1 MNLALSEEQT
11 MIRDSAAEV
20 LAERSA
26 SAAVRQAIEHT
37 AGRDDGLWHT
47 LASELGWCALTVPEA
62 AGGAG
67 LGAMEL
73 VLLMEQMGRRLACVP
88 YFSTVCLA
96 ATALAQCESAAAR
109 AWLSRIAS
117 GEVSA
122 TLGLDAAAGFDGRT
136 ALAYATGS
144 VDARAASAYAAGG
157 VNGHAASAF
166 AAGGVDGRAV
176 SAYAARGVYG
186 HAASAFAA
194 PAFDARTV
202 TVYAEETAHGYRLS
216 GTLAQVVDGAS
227 ADLVL
232 VPALIANEAQTIALF
247 ELNCADL
254 AGLIRT
260 PLITL
265 DATRPLARI
274 ELNAVDVPRDAMLAC
289 GSEVQRALS
298 DTAWFASLALA
309 AEQLGGAQQ
318 CLDLTLAYTAERV
331 QFGRAIA
338 SFQAIKHRCAQMMVD
353 IEATRSAVFG
363 AALAWDQER
372 HQWQSQVPDSMR
384 NQAGASLPPDVLAD
398 IATAKA
404 TANDAFRFCAQE
416 AIQLHGGVGFTWEY
430 DPQLY
435 FKRAQACSAQ
445 FGTTAQMLS
454 FIAGQVIDRS
464 DASGLV
470 RPLPLEHADHA
481 QAVLAGVL

>member
-1 MNLALSEEQT
+1 MNLALSEEQI

-26 SAAVRQAIEHT
+26 SAAVRQAIEHNS
-37 AGRDDGLWHT
+37 GRDDALWRT
-47 LASELGWCALTVPEA
+47 VARELGWCALTVPEA

-88 YFSTVCLA
+88 YFGTVCLA
-96 ATALAQCESAAAR
+96 ATALGRCESAAAR

-122 TLGLDAAAGFDGRT
+122 ALALDAAAGFD
-136 ALAYATGS
+136 AP
-144 VDARAASAYAAGG
+144 V
-157 VNGHAASAF
+157 
-166 AAGGVDGRAV
+166 V
-176 SAYAARGVYG
+176 S
-186 HAASAFAA
+186 
-194 PAFDARTV
+194 
-202 TVYAEETAHGYRLS
+202 VYAQETPDGYCLS

-227 ADLVL
+227 ADLLL

-254 AGLIRT
+254 AGLTRT
-260 PLITL
+260 PLVTL

-274 ELNAVDVPRDAMLAC
+274 ELNALDVPRDALLAY
-289 GSEVQRALS
+289 GRDAQRALS
-298 DTAWFASLALA
+298 DTAWFAALALA

-331 QFGRAIA
+331 QFGRTIA
-338 SFQAIKHRCAQMMVD
+338 SFQAVKHRCAQMMVE
-353 IEATRSAVFG
+353 IEAARSAVFG
-363 AALAWDQER
+363 AAQAWDQAR
-372 HQWQSQVPDSMR
+372 HEAWDQVPGSTR
-384 NQAGASLPPDVLAD
+384 HETCASLPPQVLAD
-398 IATAKA
+398 IAVAKA

-454 FIAGQVIDRS
+454 FIAAQAIDRS
-464 DASGLV
+464 DVSGPAL
-470 RPLPLEHADHA
+470 PLPSAHADHA

>member
-26 SAAVRQAIEHT
+26 SAAVRQAIEHS
-37 AGRDDGLWHT
+37 AGRDEGLWRT
-47 LASELGWCALTVPEA
+47 VASELGWCALTVPEA

-67 LGAMEL
+67 LGALEL

-88 YFSTVCLA
+88 YFATVCLA
-96 ATALAQCESAAAR
+96 ATALAQCESEVAR

-122 TLGLDAAAGFDGRT
+122 TLALQTGASFDAR
-136 ALAYATGS
+136 TGS
-144 VDARAASAYAAGG
+144 VYTAAGSDARAASVAAAAGI
-157 VNGHAASAF
+157 
-166 AAGGVDGRAV
+166 DGRRA
-176 SAYAARGVYG
+176 SAYAAPG
-186 HAASAFAA
+186 
-194 PAFDARTV
+194 FDARTV
-202 TVYAEETAHGYRLS
+202 AVYAEETAHGYRLS

-227 ADLVL
+227 VDLLL

-254 AGLIRT
+254 AGLTRT
-260 PLITL
+260 PLVTL
-265 DATRPLARI
+265 DATRPLARVK
-274 ELNAVDVPRDAMLAC
+274 LDAVDVSRNALLAC
-289 GSEVQRALS
+289 GSEAQRALS
-298 DTAWFASLALA
+298 DTAWFAALALA

-338 SFQAIKHRCAQMMVD
+338 SFQAIKHRCAQMMVE
-353 IEATRSAVFG
+353 IEAARSAVLG
-363 AALAWDQER
+363 AAQAWDQARSEAR
-372 HQWQSQVPDSMR
+372 D
-384 NQAGASLPPDVLAD
+384 QACASLLPDVLAD

-416 AIQLHGGVGFTWEY
+416 AIQLHGGIGFTWEY

-435 FKRAQACSAQ
+435 FKRAQACSAR

-454 FIAGQVIDRS
+454 FIAEQVIDS
-464 DASGLV
+464 SAASSTALS
-470 RPLPLEHADHA
+470 PAYADHA

>member
-11 MIRDSAAEV
+11 MIRDSAADV

-37 AGRDDGLWHT
+37 AGRDEALWRT
-47 LASELGWCALTVPEA
+47 LAGELGWCALTVPEA

-109 AWLSRIAS
+109 VWLSRIAG

-122 TLGLDAAAGFDGRT
+122 TLALDAAGGFNTRK
-136 ALAYATGS
+136 
-144 VDARAASAYAAGG
+144 ASAYAVPG
-157 VNGHAASAF
+157 
-166 AAGGVDGRAV
+166 
-176 SAYAARGVYG
+176 
-186 HAASAFAA
+186 
-194 PAFDARTV
+194 FDTRSV
-202 TVYAEETAHGYRLS
+202 TIYAEETAYGYRLS
-216 GTLAQVVDGAS
+216 GALAQVIDGAS

-232 VPALIANEAQTIALF
+232 VPAWIANESQTIALF
-247 ELNCADL
+247 ELNCAGL
-254 AGLIRT
+254 AGLSRT
-260 PLITL
+260 PLTTL
-265 DATRPLARI
+265 DATRPLARV
-274 ELNAVDVPRDAMLAC
+274 ELNVVDVPRDALLAC
-289 GSEVQRALS
+289 GDEAQRALAR
-298 DTAWFASLALA
+298 TVWFAALALA

-338 SFQAIKHRCAQMMVD
+338 SFQAIKHRCAQMMVE
-353 IEATRSAVFG
+353 IEATRSAVLG
-363 AALAWDQER
+363 AAQAWDQA
-372 HQWQSQVPDSMR
+372 WDPGR
-384 NQAGASLPPDVLAD
+384 NEARDQAAVSLPKQALAD
-398 IATAKA
+398 IAAAKA

-454 FIAGQVIDRS
+454 FIAEHVIDRS
-464 DASGLV
+464 EASSV
-470 RPLPLEHADHA
+470 TRPLPPAHADHV

>member
-11 MIRDSAAEV
+11 MIRDSAADV

-47 LASELGWCALTVPEA
+47 LAGELGWCALTVPEA

-88 YFSTVCLA
+88 YFGTVCLA
-96 ATALAQCESAAAR
+96 TTALAQCESEATR
-109 AWLSRIAS
+109 AWLSQIAS

-122 TLGLDAAAGFDGRT
+122 TVALQAGAGFD
-136 ALAYATGS
+136 
-144 VDARAASAYAAGG
+144 ARM
-157 VNGHAASAF
+157 
-166 AAGGVDGRAV
+166 V
-176 SAYAARGVYG
+176 SI
-186 HAASAFAA
+186 
-194 PAFDARTV
+194 
-202 TVYAEETAHGYRLS
+202 YAEETAHGYRLS

-227 ADLVL
+227 ADLLL

-247 ELNCADL
+247 ELNDADL
-254 AGLIRT
+254 AGLTRT
-260 PLITL
+260 PLVTL
-265 DATRPLARI
+265 DATRPLARV
-274 ELNAVDVPRDAMLAC
+274 ELNAVDVPREALLVC
-289 GSEVQRALS
+289 GREAQRALS
-298 DTAWFASLALA
+298 ETAWFAALALA

-318 CLDLTLAYTAERV
+318 CLDLTLAYAAERV

-338 SFQAIKHRCAQMMVD
+338 SFQAVKHRCAQMMVE
-353 IEATRSAVFG
+353 IEAARSAVLG
-363 AALAWDQER
+363 AAQTWDQAR
-372 HQWQSQVPDSMR
+372 NQIRAQVPDQMR
-384 NQAGASLPPDVLAD
+384 NQPCASLPPDVLAD

-435 FKRAQACSAQ
+435 FKRAQACSAL

-454 FIAGQVIDRS
+454 FIAEQVIDHS
-464 DASGLV
+464 EASSAAV
-470 RPLPLEHADHA
+470 PSPLAHTDDHA

>member
-1 MNLALSEEQT
+1 MNLALSEEQI

-20 LAERSA
+20 LSERSA
-26 SAAVRQAIEHT
+26 SAAVRQAIDHS
-37 AGRDDGLWHT
+37 AGRDEGLWHT
-47 LASELGWCALTVPEA
+47 LARELGWCALTVPEA
-62 AGGAG
+62 VGGAG

-88 YFSTVCLA
+88 YFGTVCLA
-96 ATALAQCESAAAR
+96 ATALARCESEAACE
-109 AWLSRIAS
+109 WLSRIAS

-122 TLGLDAAAGFDGRT
+122 TLAWHAGAG
-136 ALAYATGS
+136 
-144 VDARAASAYAAGG
+144 VDAGTASVSAASG
-157 VNGHAASAF
+157 
-166 AAGGVDGRAV
+166 
-176 SAYAARGVYG
+176 
-186 HAASAFAA
+186 
-194 PAFDARTV
+194 FDARTASV
-202 TVYAEETAHGYRLS
+202 YTAPGVDARTASTHAAPGFHAPVVSVYAERTADGYRLS

-227 ADLVL
+227 ADLLL

-247 ELNCADL
+247 GLNGANL
-254 AGLIRT
+254 AGINRT
-260 PLITL
+260 PLVTL

-274 ELNAVDVPRDAMLAC
+274 ELNAVDVPRNALLAC
-289 GSEVQRALS
+289 GHEAHRALS
-298 DTAWFASLALA
+298 DTVWFAALALA

-338 SFQAIKHRCAQMMVD
+338 SFQAVKHRCAQMMVE
-353 IEATRSAVFG
+353 IESARSAVLG
-363 AALAWDQER
+363 AAQALDQAR
-372 HQWQSQVPDSMR
+372 HQMQAQLPNPIRSQAS
-384 NQAGASLPPDVLAD
+384 ASLPPDVLAD

-454 FIAGQVIDRS
+454 VIAEQVIDR
-464 DASGLV
+464 DEASSATP
-470 RPLPLEHADHA
+470 PLPPDHADHA

>member
-11 MIRDSAAEV
+11 MIRDSAAGV

-37 AGRDDGLWHT
+37 GGHDEGLWRT
-47 LASELGWCALTVPEA
+47 LAGELGWCALTVPEA

-88 YFSTVCLA
+88 YFGTVCLA

-117 GEVSA
+117 GE
-122 TLGLDAAAGFDGRT
+122 
-136 ALAYATGS
+136 
-144 VDARAASAYAAGG
+144 ASAMLALQAG
-157 VNGHAASAF
+157 
-166 AAGGVDGRAV
+166 AG
-176 SAYAARGVYG
+176 
-186 HAASAFAA
+186 
-194 PAFDARTV
+194 FDARTV
-202 TVYAEETAHGYRLS
+202 SVYAEETAHGYRLS
-216 GTLAQVVDGAS
+216 GTLEQVVDAAS
-227 ADLVL
+227 ADLLL

-260 PLITL
+260 PLVTL
-265 DATRPLARI
+265 DATRPLARV
-274 ELNAVDVPRDAMLAC
+274 ELNAIDVPHDALMAQ
-289 GSEVQRALS
+289 GSEAQRALS
-298 DTAWFASLALA
+298 DTAWFAALALA

-338 SFQAIKHRCAQMMVD
+338 SFQAIKHRCAQMMVE
-353 IEATRSAVFG
+353 IEAARSAVLG
-363 AALAWDQER
+363 AAQAWDEARNQMR
-372 HQWQSQVPDSMR
+372 AQAPDQML

-454 FIAGQVIDRS
+454 FIAEQVVDRS
-464 DASGLV
+464 EASGAA
-470 RPLPLEHADHA
+470 RSLPLAHANDHA

>member
-37 AGRDDGLWHT
+37 AGRDDGLWRT

-109 AWLSRIAS
+109 ASLARIAN
-117 GEVSA
+117 GEASA
-122 TLGLDAAAGFDGRT
+122 TLALDAAAGFDGSM
-136 ALAYATGS
+136 ALAYASGS
-144 VDARAASAYAAGG
+144 IDARAALAYAAGGVHGHAASAYAAPPG
-157 VNGHAASAF
+157 
-166 AAGGVDGRAV
+166 
-176 SAYAARGVYG
+176 
-186 HAASAFAA
+186 
-194 PAFDARTV
+194 FDARTV

-247 ELNCADL
+247 ELNCADR

-274 ELNAVDVPRDAMLAC
+274 ELNAVDVPREAMLAC

-298 DTAWFASLALA
+298 DTGWFAALALA

-353 IEATRSAVFG
+353 IEATRSAVLG
-363 AALAWDQER
+363 AALAWDQAR
-372 HQWQSQVPDSMR
+372 HQWRTQVPDPMR

-435 FKRAQACSAQ
+435 FKRAQACSAL

-454 FIAGQVIDRS
+454 FIAEQVIDRS
-464 DASGLV
+464 EASGTAL
-470 RPLPLEHADHA
+470 PLPLAHTDHV

>member
-37 AGRDDGLWHT
+37 AGRDAGLWRT

-73 VLLMEQMGRRLACVP
+73 VLLMEQMGRRLVCAP

-96 ATALAQCESAAAR
+96 ATALAQCGSAAAR
-109 AWLSRIAS
+109 VWLSRIAN

-122 TLGLDAAAGFDGRT
+122 TLALHAGGAAFDARTASVYAARGFDASTASARSAPGFDART
-136 ALAYATGS
+136 ALAYAAPGF
-144 VDARAASAYAAGG
+144 
-157 VNGHAASAF
+157 HAHT
-166 AAGGVDGRAV
+166 V
-176 SAYAARGVYG
+176 S
-186 HAASAFAA
+186 
-194 PAFDARTV
+194 
-202 TVYAEETAHGYRLS
+202 VYAEETAHGYRLS
-216 GTLAQVVDGAS
+216 GTLAQVVDGAG
-227 ADLVL
+227 ADLLL

-254 AGLIRT
+254 AGLTRT
-260 PLITL
+260 PLVTL
-265 DATRPLARI
+265 DATRPLARV
-274 ELNAVDVPRDAMLAC
+274 ELNAVDVPRDALMAC
-289 GSEVQRALS
+289 GREAEHALS
-298 DTAWFASLALA
+298 DTAWFAALALA

-318 CLDLTLAYTAERV
+318 CLDLTLVYTAERV

-338 SFQAIKHRCAQMMVD
+338 SFQAVKHRCAQMMVE
-353 IEATRSAVFG
+353 IEAARSAVLG
-363 AALAWDQER
+363 AAQTWDQAR
-372 HQWQSQVPDSMR
+372 NQIRAQVPNQMR
-384 NQAGASLPPDVLAD
+384 NQPCASLPPNVLAD

-435 FKRAQACSAQ
+435 FKRAQACSAL

-454 FIAGQVIDRS
+454 FIAEQVIDPS
-464 DASGLV
+464 EASSEAV
-470 RPLPLEHADHA
+470 PSPLAPAADHA

>member
-37 AGRDDGLWHT
+37 AGRDDVLWRT
-47 LASELGWCALTVPEA
+47 LAGDLGWCALTVPEA

-67 LGAMEL
+67 LGALEL

-96 ATALAQCESAAAR
+96 VTALAQCESAAAR
-109 AWLSRIAS
+109 EWLSRIAN

-122 TLGLDAAAGFDGRT
+122 TLASHAAAGFD
-136 ALAYATGS
+136 
-144 VDARAASAYAAGG
+144 ARAASVVAAGS
-157 VNGHAASAF
+157 VNGRAALAY
-166 AAGGVDGRAV
+166 AAGGVDGRAA
-176 SAYAARGVYG
+176 SAYAAPG
-186 HAASAFAA
+186 
-194 PAFDARTV
+194 FDARTV
-202 TVYAEETAHGYRLS
+202 AVCAEETDHGYRLS

-232 VPALIANEAQTIALF
+232 VSALIANEAQSIALF

-254 AGLIRT
+254 AGLVRT
-260 PLITL
+260 PLVTL

-274 ELNAVDVPRDAMLAC
+274 ELNAVDVPRRAMLAW
-289 GSEVQRALS
+289 GSEAQRALS
-298 DTAWFASLALA
+298 GTAWFAALALA

-338 SFQAIKHRCAQMMVD
+338 SFQAVKHRCAQMMVE
-353 IEATRSAVFG
+353 IEAARSAVLG
-363 AALAWDQER
+363 AAQAWDQAR
-372 HQWQSQVPDSMR
+372 DQVSAQVRTQVPDQMR

-404 TANDAFRFCAQE
+404 TANDAFRFCVQE
-416 AIQLHGGVGFTWEY
+416 SIQLHGGVGFTWEY

-454 FIAGQVIDRS
+454 FIAAQVIDRNE
-464 DASGLV
+464 ASGAAL
-470 RPLPLEHADHA
+470 PLPLAHADHV

>member
-26 SAAVRQAIEHT
+26 SATVRQAIEHS
-37 AGRDDGLWHT
+37 AGRDDGLWRT

-88 YFSTVCLA
+88 YFATVCLA
-96 ATALAQCESAAAR
+96 ATALAQYDSDAAR
-109 AWLSRIAS
+109 AWLARIAS

-122 TLGLDAAAGFDGRT
+122 TLGLDAAAGFDGRM
-136 ALAYATGS
+136 ALAYASGS
-144 VDARAASAYAAGG
+144 IDARAALAYAAGG
-157 VNGHAASAF
+157 VHGHAAST
-166 AAGGVDGRAV
+166 
-176 SAYAARGVYG
+176 YAAPG
-186 HAASAFAA
+186 
-194 PAFDARTV
+194 FDVHTV
-202 TVYAEETAHGYRLS
+202 TVYAEETARGYRLS
-216 GTLAQVVDGAS
+216 GALAQVIDGAS
-227 ADLVL
+227 ADLLL

-274 ELNAVDVPRDAMLAC
+274 ELNAVDVPREAMLAC

-298 DTAWFASLALA
+298 DTAWFAALALA

-331 QFGRAIA
+331 QFGRPIA

-353 IEATRSAVFG
+353 IEATRSAVLG
-363 AALAWDQER
+363 AALAWDQAR
-372 HQWQSQVPDSMR
+372 DQLQTQVSDPMR

-398 IATAKA
+398 IATAKT

-445 FGTTAQMLS
+445 FGTTTQMLS
-454 FIAGQVIDRS
+454 FIAEQVIDCS
-464 DASGLV
+464 EASGV
-470 RPLPLEHADHA
+470 AVPVPLAHADHA

>member
-1 MNLALSEEQT
+1 MNLAFSEEQI

-26 SAAVRQAIEHT
+26 SAAVRHAIEHNS
-37 AGRDDGLWHT
+37 GRDDALWRT
-47 LASELGWCALTVPEA
+47 LAGELGWCALTVPEA

-67 LGAMEL
+67 LGAVEL

-88 YFSTVCLA
+88 YFGTVCVA
-96 ATALAQCESAAAR
+96 ATALARCESAAAG

-122 TLGLDAAAGFDGRT
+122 TLALDAAAGFDARR

-144 VDARAASAYAAGG
+144 VNARAASA
-157 VNGHAASAF
+157 HAVP
-166 AAGGVDGRAV
+166 G
-176 SAYAARGVYG
+176 
-186 HAASAFAA
+186 
-194 PAFDARTV
+194 FDARTV

-227 ADLVL
+227 ADLLL
-232 VPALIANEAQTIALF
+232 VPVLIANEAQTVALF
-247 ELNCADL
+247 ELNCAEHV
-254 AGLIRT
+254 GLIRT
-260 PLITL
+260 SLVTL

-274 ELNAVDVPRDAMLAC
+274 ELNAVDVPREALFAYGNDALHALA
-289 GSEVQRALS
+289 G
-298 DTAWFASLALA
+298 TAWFAALALA

-338 SFQAIKHRCAQMMVD
+338 SFQAVKHRCAQMMVE
-353 IEATRSAVFG
+353 IEAARSAVLG
-363 AALAWDQER
+363 AAQAWDQAHSEA
-372 HQWQSQVPDSMR
+372 HD
-384 NQAGASLPPDVLAD
+384 QAGASLAPDVLAD

-454 FIAGQVIDRS
+454 FIAEQVIDRS
-464 DASGLV
+464 EVPGAAL
-470 RPLPLEHADHA
+470 PLPPAHTDHA

>member
-1 MNLALSEEQT
+1 MNLAFSEEQI

-20 LAERSA
+20 LAGRSA
-26 SAAVRQAIEHT
+26 SAAVRQAIEHHS
-37 AGRDDGLWHT
+37 GRDDALWRT
-47 LASELGWCALTVPEA
+47 LAGELGWCALTVPEA

-67 LGAMEL
+67 LGALDL

-96 ATALAQCESAAAR
+96 ATALARCESETAR

-117 GEVSA
+117 GEASA
-122 TLGLDAAAGFDGRT
+122 TLALDAAAGFDGRT
-136 ALAYATGS
+136 ALAYA
-144 VDARAASAYAAGG
+144 AGG
-157 VNGHAASAF
+157 VG
-166 AAGGVDGRAV
+166 GRAGL
-176 SAYAARGVYG
+176 AYTARDV
-186 HAASAFAA
+186 
-194 PAFDARTV
+194 DARTV
-202 TVYAEETAHGYRLS
+202 TIYAEETAHGYRLS
-216 GTLAQVVDGAS
+216 GTLAQVVDGVS
-227 ADLVL
+227 ADLLL
-232 VPALIANEAQTIALF
+232 VPALIANEAQTVALF
-247 ELNCADL
+247 ELNCAEL
-254 AGLIRT
+254 AGLVRT
-260 PLITL
+260 PLVTL
-265 DATRPLARI
+265 DATRPLARV
-274 ELNAVDVPRDAMLAC
+274 ELDAVDVPRDALLAY
-289 GSEVQRALS
+289 GSDAQRALS
-298 DTAWFASLALA
+298 DTAWFAALALA

-338 SFQAIKHRCAQMMVD
+338 SFQAVKHRCAQMMVE
-353 IEATRSAVFG
+353 IEAARSAVLG
-363 AALAWDQER
+363 AAQAWDQARGEAR
-372 HQWQSQVPDSMR
+372 DR
-384 NQAGASLPPDVLAD
+384 AGALLPPDVLAD

-454 FIAGQVIDRS
+454 FIAEQVIDRS
-464 DASGLV
+464 EVSGAA
-470 RPLPLEHADHA
+470 LPVPPAHSDHA

>member
-1 MNLALSEEQT
+1 MNLAFSEEQI

-26 SAAVRQAIEHT
+26 SAAVRHAIEHNS
-37 AGRDDGLWHT
+37 GRDDALWRT
-47 LASELGWCALTVPEA
+47 VARELGWCALTVPEA

-88 YFSTVCLA
+88 YFGTVCLA
-96 ATALAQCESAAAR
+96 ATALARCESAAAR

-122 TLGLDAAAGFDGRT
+122 TLALDAAGGFDGR
-136 ALAYATGS
+136 
-144 VDARAASAYAAGG
+144 RASAYAVPG
-157 VNGHAASAF
+157 
-166 AAGGVDGRAV
+166 
-176 SAYAARGVYG
+176 
-186 HAASAFAA
+186 
-194 PAFDARTV
+194 FDARTV

-227 ADLVL
+227 ADLLL
-232 VPALIANEAQTIALF
+232 VPALIANEAQTTGLF
-247 ELNCADL
+247 ELTQADRV
-254 AGLIRT
+254 GLTRT
-260 PLITL
+260 PLVTL
-265 DATRPLARI
+265 DATRPLTRI
-274 ELNAVDVPRDAMLAC
+274 ELNAVDVPRDAMMVC

-298 DTAWFASLALA
+298 DTAWFAALALA

-318 CLDLTLAYTAERV
+318 CLDLTLTYTAERV

-338 SFQAIKHRCAQMMVD
+338 SFQAVKHRCAQMMVE
-353 IEATRSAVFG
+353 IEAAQSAVLG
-363 AALAWDQER
+363 AAQAWDRAHSEQR
-372 HQWQSQVPDSMR
+372 D
-384 NQAGASLPPDVLAD
+384 QAGVSLAPDVLAD

-454 FIAGQVIDRS
+454 LIAEQVIDRS
-464 DASGLV
+464 EVSGAAL
-470 RPLPLEHADHA
+470 PLPPAHTDHA

>member
-26 SAAVRQAIEHT
+26 SAAVRQAIEHS
-37 AGRDDGLWHT
+37 AGRDAGLWHT
-47 LASELGWCALTVPEA
+47 LAGELGWCALTVPEA
-62 AGGAG
+62 VGGAG

-88 YFSTVCLA
+88 YFGTVCLA

-109 AWLSRIAS
+109 EWLSRIAS
-117 GEVSA
+117 GDVSA
-122 TLGLDAAAGFDGRT
+122 TLALQAGAGFDAGT
-136 ALAYATGS
+136 
-144 VDARAASAYAAGG
+144 ASAYAAT
-157 VNGHAASAF
+157 
-166 AAGGVDGRAV
+166 GVDGRTA
-176 SAYAARGVYG
+176 SAYAAPGA
-186 HAASAFAA
+186 HAPVVS
-194 PAFDARTV
+194 
-202 TVYAEETAHGYRLS
+202 VYAEETADGYRLS

-227 ADLVL
+227 AGLL
-232 VPALIANEAQTIALF
+232 LAPALIANEAQTIALF

-254 AGLIRT
+254 VGLTRT
-260 PLITL
+260 PLVTL
-265 DATRPLARI
+265 DATRPLAHI
-274 ELNAVDVPRDAMLAC
+274 ELNAVDVPRNALLAC
-289 GSEVQRALS
+289 GREAQRALS
-298 DTAWFASLALA
+298 VTAWFAALALA
-309 AEQLGGAQQ
+309 AEQIGGAQQ
-318 CLDLTLAYTAERV
+318 CLDLTLSYTAERV

-338 SFQAIKHRCAQMMVD
+338 SFQAVKHRCAQMMVE
-353 IEATRSAVFG
+353 IEAARSAVLG
-363 AALAWDQER
+363 AAQAWDQAGDQAR
-372 HQWQSQVPDSMR
+372 TQVPDAMR
-384 NQAGASLPPDVLAD
+384 AQAGASLPPDVLAD

-404 TANDAFRFCAQE
+404 IANDAFRFCAQE

-454 FIAGQVIDRS
+454 FIAEQVIDRGE
-464 DASGLV
+464 ASSAV
-470 RPLPLEHADHA
+470 RPVPFNHADHA

>member
-1 MNLALSEEQT
+1 MNLALSEEQS

-47 LASELGWCALTVPEA
+47 LAGELGWCALTVPEA
-62 AGGAG
+62 SGGAG
-67 LGAMEL
+67 LGATEL

-88 YFSTVCLA
+88 YFGTVCLA
-96 ATALAQCESAAAR
+96 ATVLAQCESAAAR

-122 TLGLDAAAGFDGRT
+122 TLALDAGADFDVRTASACSARDFDARSASTCFTAGFDASKASACSTPGFDAHP
-136 ALAYATGS
+136 ALAYAAPGF
-144 VDARAASAYAAGG
+144 DA
-157 VNGHAASAF
+157 H
-166 AAGGVDGRAV
+166 AV
-176 SAYAARGVYG
+176 S
-186 HAASAFAA
+186 
-194 PAFDARTV
+194 
-202 TVYAEETAHGYRLS
+202 VYAEETAHGYRLS

-227 ADLVL
+227 ADLLL

-247 ELNCADL
+247 ELNGGDL
-254 AGLIRT
+254 AGLTRT
-260 PLITL
+260 PLVTL

-274 ELNAVDVPRDAMLAC
+274 ELNAVDVPRAAMLAR
-289 GSEVQRALS
+289 GSEAQRALS
-298 DTAWFASLALA
+298 DTAWLAALALA

-318 CLDLTLAYTAERV
+318 CLDLTLAYTTERV

-338 SFQAIKHRCAQMMVD
+338 SFQAVKHRCAQMMVD
-353 IEATRSAVFG
+353 IEATRSAVLG
-363 AALAWDQER
+363 AAQAWDQAR
-372 HQWQSQVPDSMR
+372 NQIRAQVPDQMR
-384 NQAGASLPPDVLAD
+384 NEPCASLPPNVLAD

-435 FKRAQACSAQ
+435 FKRAQASSAQ

-454 FIAGQVIDRS
+454 FIAEQVIGRS
-464 DASGLV
+464 EASSATA
-470 RPLPLEHADHA
+470 PLPPVPADYA

>member
-26 SAAVRQAIEHT
+26 SAAVRQAIEHN

-47 LASELGWCALTVPEA
+47 VARELGWCALTVPEA

-73 VLLMEQMGRRLACVP
+73 VLLVEQMGRRLACVP

-96 ATALAQCESAAAR
+96 ATALAQCESDAAR

-122 TLGLDAAAGFDGRT
+122 TLALDAAAGFDGRT

-144 VDARAASAYAAGG
+144 VEARAASAYAAG
-157 VNGHAASAF
+157 
-166 AAGGVDGRAV
+166 
-176 SAYAARGVYG
+176 GVYG

-194 PAFDARTV
+194 PGFDARTV

-298 DTAWFASLALA
+298 DTGWFAALALA

-353 IEATRSAVFG
+353 IEATRSAVLG
-363 AALAWDQER
+363 AALAWDQAR
-372 HQWQSQVPDSMR
+372 HQWRTQVPDLMR

>member
-37 AGRDDGLWHT
+37 AGRDAGLWRT

-73 VLLMEQMGRRLACVP
+73 VLLMEQMGRRLVCAP

-96 ATALAQCESAAAR
+96 ATALAQCGSAAAR
-109 AWLSRIAS
+109 VWLSRIAN

-122 TLGLDAAAGFDGRT
+122 TLALHAGGAVFDART
-136 ALAYATGS
+136 AS
-144 VDARAASAYAAGG
+144 V
-157 VNGHAASAF
+157 
-166 AAGGVDGRAV
+166 
-176 SAYAARGVYG
+176 YAARGFD
-186 HAASAFAA
+186 ASTAMAYAA
-194 PAFDARTV
+194 PGFHAHTV
-202 TVYAEETAHGYRLS
+202 SVYAEETAHGYRLS
-216 GTLAQVVDGAS
+216 GTLAQVVDGAG
-227 ADLVL
+227 ADLLL

-254 AGLIRT
+254 AGLTRT
-260 PLITL
+260 PLVTL
-265 DATRPLARI
+265 DATRPLARV
-274 ELNAVDVPRDAMLAC
+274 ELNAVDVPRDALMAC
-289 GSEVQRALS
+289 GREAEHALS
-298 DTAWFASLALA
+298 DTAWFAALALA

-318 CLDLTLAYTAERV
+318 CLDLTLVYTAERV

-338 SFQAIKHRCAQMMVD
+338 SFQAVKHRCAQMMVE
-353 IEATRSAVFG
+353 IEAARSAVLG
-363 AALAWDQER
+363 AAQAWDQA
-372 HQWQSQVPDSMR
+372 R
-384 NQAGASLPPDVLAD
+384 NQMQAQFPDHMRAQACASLSSDVLAD

-435 FKRAQACSAQ
+435 FKRAQACSAL

-454 FIAGQVIDRS
+454 FIAEQVIDPS
-464 DASGLV
+464 EASSAAV
-470 RPLPLEHADHA
+470 PSPLAPAADHA